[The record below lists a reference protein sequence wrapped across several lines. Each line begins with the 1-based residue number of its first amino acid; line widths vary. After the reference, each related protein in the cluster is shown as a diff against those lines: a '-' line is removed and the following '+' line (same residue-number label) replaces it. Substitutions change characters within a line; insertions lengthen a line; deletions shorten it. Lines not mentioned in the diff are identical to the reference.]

1 MEQGINAKE
10 RITFRTHGKK
20 LNIRNALK
28 CNPLLEGQELSL
40 AHAQQ

>member
-10 RITFRTHGKK
+10 RIIFHTHDKK
-20 LNIRNALK
+20 LNIRNALN

-40 AHAQQ
+40 ARAQQ